1 MTATDTHRAIDAVWR
16 IESARLIAGL
26 ARLVGDVG
34 QAEDLAQD
42 ALVAALERWPTTG
55 VPDNPGAWLM
65 TTARHRAVDLLRR
78 RSMLDRKH
86 QLLGHELAERQEQE
100 VPALEAALDN
110 PVGDDLLRLIFIAC
124 HPILSTDARVAL
136 TLRLVGGLTTPEI
149 ARAFLVPEPTVA
161 QRIVRAKRTLADAKV
176 TFELPPETEL
186 AGRLESVLEVIYLI
200 FNEGYA
206 ATAGDDWLRP
216 ALCEDALRL
225 GRILAGL
232 APDVSA
238 VHGLVALMEIQASR
252 SRARV
257 GPGGEPI
264 LLPDQDRSRWD
275 QLLIR
280 RGLAALARAEAL
292 GGLSG
297 AYAIQAAIAAC
308 HARART
314 AEETDWTRI
323 VALYDA
329 LLRLIPSP
337 VVALNRAVAVAMA
350 SGPEAGLALVDALA
364 DEPAL
369 RGYHLLPSARGELL
383 ARLGRDDEARAE
395 FARAAEMTRN
405 NRQRDLLLARATRP
419 GATSL

>member
-1 MTATDTHRAIDAVWR
+1 
-16 IESARLIAGL
+16 
-26 ARLVGDVG
+26 
-34 QAEDLAQD
+34 
-42 ALVAALERWPTTG
+42 
-55 VPDNPGAWLM
+55 VPF
-65 TTARHRAVDLLRR
+65 
-78 RSMLDRKH
+78 
-86 QLLGHELAERQEQE
+86 E
-100 VPALEAALDN
+100 VPAGGERAA
-110 PVGDDLLRLIFIAC
+110 RL
-124 HPILSTDARVAL
+124 S
-136 TLRLVGGLTTPEI
+136 
-149 ARAFLVPEPTVA
+149 
-161 QRIVRAKRTLADAKV
+161 
-176 TFELPPETEL
+176 
-186 AGRLESVLEVIYLI
+186 SVLEVLYLI
-200 FNEGYA
+200 FNEGYS
-206 ATAGDDWLRP
+206 ATAGSDWVRP

-232 APDVSA
+232 ASDVSE

-252 SRARV
+252 ARARV

-280 RGLAALARAEAL
+280 RGLAALARAEEL
-292 GGLSG
+292 GGVSG

-314 AEETDWTRI
+314 AEETDWPRI

-337 VVALNRAVAVAMA
+337 VVALNRSMAVAMA

-369 RGYHLLPSARGELL
+369 R
-383 ARLGRDDEARAE
+383 DDEARSE

-419 GATSL
+419 GPTSL